1 MITLFIITIIT
12 LIIIHC
18 VRKASDKKHREFVLK
33 HSMALRELSCLN
45 KKYKFHAITLNTL
58 THTYDNENFFEDI
71 SCRDFLIYQ
80 MQYIQR
86 EVFQSISLASHNKAN
101 YDKYTAELKTVSAI
115 GKYDVDIGE
124 LNQKKLKEIETEMFR
139 SRILRPAVIFSI
151 TVILYYE
158 KMNGIKYNK
167 KMQIFYQ
174 DEVRDLIKRVNDR
187 KGSFFND
194 RKIWDAIC
202 RVERGK
208 VSNRM
213 RFAIYE
219 RDGNR
224 CCKCG
229 IRENFAVLEID
240 HIVPIAKG
248 GKSEYNNLQ
257 TLCRRCNYEKGTNT
271 ANYRRKY

>member
-1 MITLFIITIIT
+1 
-12 LIIIHC
+12 
-18 VRKASDKKHREFVLK
+18 
-33 HSMALRELSCLN
+33 
-45 KKYKFHAITLNTL
+45 
-58 THTYDNENFFEDI
+58 
-71 SCRDFLIYQ
+71 
-80 MQYIQR
+80 
-86 EVFQSISLASHNKAN
+86 
-101 YDKYTAELKTVSAI
+101 
-115 GKYDVDIGE
+115 
-124 LNQKKLKEIETEMFR
+124 
-139 SRILRPAVIFSI
+139 
-151 TVILYYE
+151 
-158 KMNGIKYNK
+158 MNGIKYNK
-167 KMQIFYQ
+167 KMQTFSQ
-174 DEVRDLIKRVNDR
+174 DEVRDLIKGVNDR

-229 IRENFAVLEID
+229 VSENFAVLEID

-271 ANYRRKY
+271 ANYRRRY